1 MGNIYFE
8 NQRVHVK
15 GESSDLWIEDYP
27 NVYVDT
33 MATVY
38 LCPEKS
44 SKKVLLVLDE
54 IDGEH
59 AVCCYVRKS
68 KVQIKQIRHKDDLFE
83 VVDSVPLGYSIW
95 NIGTNMVDGYLP
107 FCRLSK
113 YQPFEG
119 ATNIE
124 TDTLKAIKVDGA
136 KTILA
141 AIGDG
146 ANTIE
151 KMESYIEKHRNAKP
165 NTVGHMYVKR
175 CKKALPYMRK
185 IQWN

>member
-1 MGNIYFE
+1 MENLFFE
-8 NQRVHVK
+8 NQRVYVK

-38 LCPEKS
+38 LYPANN
-44 SKKVLLVLDE
+44 SKKVLLCLEE
-54 IDGEH
+54 IDGERN
-59 AVCCYVRKS
+59 VCCYVRKS
-68 KVQIKQIRHKDDLFE
+68 KVQIKQIRHKSDLFE
-83 VVDSVPLGYSIW
+83 VVDFVPLGYSIW
-95 NIGTNMVDGYLP
+95 NIGANMVDGYLP
-107 FCRLSK
+107 LCRLSK

-124 TDTLKAIKVDGA
+124 TDTLKAIKCDGA

-141 AIGDG
+141 AIGGG

-151 KMESYIEKHRNAKP
+151 KMESYIEKHRNARP
-165 NTVGHMYVKR
+165 NTACHMAVKR
-175 CKKALPYMRK
+175 CRKALPFMRK
-185 IQWN
+185 IKWN